1 MVHSLTGWEILPPL
15 NEREDIK
22 DVANSI
28 KIVVKD
34 PQNGETR
41 CAWGYNYTL
50 NNDNLPSGNYF
61 IKLEANNTIITK
73 KISLLK

>member
-1 MVHSLTGWEILPPL
+1 MDLSLYDILGSKIKSIYIGKL
-15 NEREDIK
+15 N
-22 DVANSI
+22 A
-28 KIVVKD
+28 
-34 PQNGETR
+34 GT
-41 CAWGYNYTL
+41 YNYTL